1 MRNTKIKTKTEK
13 GITLIALI
21 ITIVV
26 LLILAVV
33 AINSIQNDGII
44 SKAEQIA
51 NKYNESVQ
59 NEATQLQDY
68 VDVLNQ
74 YTEGSSA
81 GQNPVVYAKV
91 SDAKNDET
99 VFVVNT
105 TLQDDF
111 GNLVKVPAG
120 FKIAE
125 DSATAVTGGVVIE
138 DATYTDTIG
147 SQFVWIPTGNIKTST
162 TDTVG
167 TTIELNRYTFAAD
180 GTPTPHGDAAINTY
194 FEELETTKFEDAYYG
209 NETAINLTQFLA
221 SAKPVSEGGNG
232 GYYIGRY
239 EAGVQNGKAVCK
251 NGISV
256 ATYNADQSGAS
267 TLSRNMY
274 GNGYGTGTLTSDL
287 VNSYAWDTA
296 IVFIQ
301 EFGGEEASAYSVA
314 NKGGD
319 TVNSAGE
326 NGDEFCKINDM
337 SGNLGEWSTETGS
350 EPGFNVGAIFRGGNV
365 FQWSGSNGDACSR
378 VYWSDGIYNVGFR
391 PIIYLGL
398 ES

>member
-147 SQFVWIPTGNIKTST
+147 SQFVWVPTGTVYTSANKAT
-162 TDTVG
+162 SE
-167 TTIELNRYTFAAD
+167 TIELNRYTFESD
-180 GTPTPHGDAAINTY
+180 GTPVPQGDAVINS
-194 FEELETTKFEDAYYG
+194 YYQESKSPLYDDLVDDICVYCNVSVDLDG
-209 NETAINLTQFLA
+209 FLA
-221 SAKPVSEGGNG
+221 SAKPTSEGGDG

-239 EAGVQNGKAVCK
+239 E
-251 NGISV
+251 
-256 ATYNADQSGAS
+256 NAIEDNKVVVKSGLRPTDQ
-267 TLSRNMY
+267 
-274 GNGYGTGTLTSDL
+274 GYGRCYVDNELFDSDI

-301 EFGGEEASAYSVA
+301 TFGGDEAKNYAYSNYASTLTVT
-314 NKGGD
+314 GG
-319 TVNSAGE
+319 
-326 NGDEFCKINDM
+326 NGDEYCKINDM
-337 SGNLGEWSTETGS
+337 SGNAYELTTEIILDHNIYVGS
-350 EPGFNVGAIFRGGNV
+350 EHCVAMRGGGEIKVMGEQGNV
-365 FQWSGSNGDACSR
+365 ACDR
-378 VYWSDGIYNVGFR
+378 LEYSDGIYVYSSRAILYF
-391 PIIYLGL
+391 
-398 ES
+398 S